1 MKSIVKIIINKNLE
15 KEIKVTKKDES
26 GADIIALEKVIEK
39 VPQIYLLAKPS
50 ISLQQDSILYYESV
64 VAECIKSGIFSTIQ
78 MRKRFVDDDG
88 ILGVKEKETYSNLL
102 ASLWIKKAELNKFNE
117 DAEKFK
123 EEVKAT
129 SDAVA
134 KILSDLQTIEER
146 SGNSLMYEHTAE
158 KIASDRT
165 AIWWMLFLS
174 YKDNN
179 GKFESVFGT
188 GKFNDRMTKYEEI
201 IDREDKLD
209 KNLIDRLLLAA
220 TVWAFGK
227 ADKQEEFD
235 KIFKD
240 SEDKRIIEPLD

>member
-1 MKSIVKIIINKNLE
+1 MKSIVKIVLNKQIE
-15 KEIKVTKKDES
+15 KEVKVTKKDEA
-26 GADIIALEKVIEK
+26 GTDIVVLEKVIEK
-39 VPQIYLLAKPS
+39 VPQNYILAKPS
-50 ISLQQDSILYYESV
+50 FSLKQDSTLYYESV
-64 VAECIKSGIFSTIQ
+64 VAECIKRGIFSTIQ

-88 ILGVKEKETYSNLL
+88 ILGVKEKETYNNLL

-123 EEVKAT
+123 EEIKTT
-129 SDAVA
+129 SDTVA

-146 SGNSLMYEHTAE
+146 SGNSMMYEHTAE

-165 AIWWMLFLS
+165 AVWWMLHLS

-179 GKFESVFGT
+179 GRFEPVFGGGKFE
-188 GKFNDRMTKYEEI
+188 DRMAKYEEI
-201 IDREDKLD
+201 ESREDKLE
-209 KNLIDRLLLAA
+209 KNLVDRLLLAA

-227 ADKQEEFD
+227 AEEQEEFD

-240 SEDKRIIEPLD
+240 SEDKGIIEPLE